1 MSDLC
6 SWDAVIF
13 TTGMKNDFEYIFT
26 AISYTN
32 EAGDPTKIRSTGPLF
47 PFFSGA
53 ELGIF
58 LSMWEG
64 KKILDFLM

>member
-1 MSDLC
+1 
-6 SWDAVIF
+6 
-13 TTGMKNDFEYIFT
+13 MKNDFEYIFT